1 MYLKI
6 IGSLVL
12 LVLAIGH
19 FSCSPNQIKQVEIP
33 MLTNSKSAFQKAAK
47 IAASKPSFR
56 SLLISVNGQ
65 VELEQY
71 YQKYNK
77 DSLDHLR
84 SASKSIMTTLIGVAI
99 DKQLIPSLEA
109 PISNYLTVPNE
120 SKAQITIRHL
130 ASMTSGLEWD
140 EGMGYNDNNEMIDS
154 GKPVQYVLDNP
165 LVHEPGTHWNYS
177 TGDIHL
183 LSAILTEATG
193 MNTLKFARKFLF
205 DPLEIADVE
214 LQRFGDGYYSGGSRL
229 QLKPRDMLKIGRLF
243 AQGGVYQGKRIVSA
257 AFVEE
262 ATSLQNP
269 GGAFP
274 NPEEGYGLGWWVGK
288 PMGMKAYMASGYAG
302 QTIAVVPQLKLV
314 MVMTQ
319 NWKVSGPQ
327 ALKQQ
332 DDVQEI
338 AQSIVEAAVEQ
349 QSR

>member
-1 MYLKI
+1 MYLKTI
-6 IGSLVL
+6 SRLLL
-12 LVLAIGH
+12 LVVSISH
-19 FSCSPNQIKQVEIP
+19 FNCSPNQIKQVEIP
-33 MLTNSKSAFQKAAK
+33 MLTGSDSGFSKALKLAAGK
-47 IAASKPSFR
+47 KQFR
-56 SLLISVNGQ
+56 SLLISVDGHL
-65 VELEQY
+65 EREQY
-71 YQKYNK
+71 FQKYNR

-84 SASKSIMTTLIGVAI
+84 SASKSIMTTLIGIAI
-99 DKQLIPSLEA
+99 DKQFIPNLDV
-109 PISNYLTVPNE
+109 PISKYLLVSDE
-120 SKAQITIRHL
+120 QKAKITIRHL

-154 GKPVQYVLDNP
+154 GNPVQYVLDNP
-165 LVHEPGTHWNYS
+165 LLHEPGTSWNYS

-183 LSAILTEATG
+183 LSAILSEATG
-193 MNTLKFARKFLF
+193 MNTLKFAKKFLF
-205 DPLEIADVE
+205 KPLNIEHME

-229 QLKPRDMLKIGRLF
+229 QLKPRDMLKIGQLY
-243 AQGGVYQGKRIVSA
+243 AQGGVYGGNRIVSA

-269 GGAFP
+269 DGAFP
-274 NPEEGYGLGWWVGK
+274 TPEEGYGLGWWVGK

-319 NWKVSGPQ
+319 NWKVSGTQ

-338 AQSIVEAAVEQ
+338 AQSIVEAALAQ
-349 QSR
+349 QGR

>member
-1 MYLKI
+1 MYLRTAGSI
-6 IGSLVL
+6 IL

-33 MLTNSKSAFQKAAK
+33 MLTDSNSAFEKAEK

-56 SLLISVNGQ
+56 SLLISVDGHL
-65 VELEQY
+65 ELEQY
-71 YQKYNK
+71 YQKYSK

-84 SASKSIMTTLIGVAI
+84 SASKSIMTTLIGIAI
-99 DKQLIPSLEA
+99 DKQLIPSLDV
-109 PISNYLTVPNE
+109 PISNYLTVSDKE
-120 SKAQITIRHL
+120 KEGITIRHL
-130 ASMTSGLEWD
+130 ASMTSGLEWE

-154 GKPVQYVLDNP
+154 GNPVQYVLDNP
-165 LVHEPGTHWNYS
+165 LIHEPGTNWNYS

-193 MNTLKFARKFLF
+193 MNTLQFARKFLF
-205 DPLEIADVE
+205 KPLDIADVE

-229 QLKPRDMLKIGRLF
+229 QLKPRDMIKIGQMY
-243 AQGGVYQGKRIVSA
+243 AQGGVFAGELIVSA
-257 AFVEE
+257 AFVKE

-288 PMGMKAYMASGYAG
+288 PMDLKAFMASGYAG
-302 QTIAVVPQLKLV
+302 QTIAVIPALKLV

-319 NWKVSGPQ
+319 NWKVSGQQ

-338 AQSIVEAAVEQ
+338 AQSVVEAILEQ
-349 QSR
+349 QSQ